1 MLIMDHE
8 LQQGKERT
16 EDNRDKKLLQ
26 AAESRIRGPMESKT
40 GRELAGETEVVV
52 RGKLLNTEINGGGV
66 VWAMTRSIGQ
76 PQELVAEAGQNKNHW
91 RRGLKDLRLQK
102 RLPMGILNSLQ

>member
-1 MLIMDHE
+1 MNCSRERRE
-8 LQQGKERT
+8 LRT
-16 EDNRDKKLLQ
+16 TGTRNCYK

-66 VWAMTRSIGQ
+66 VWAMTRSIG
-76 PQELVAEAGQNKNHW
+76 
-91 RRGLKDLRLQK
+91 
-102 RLPMGILNSLQ
+102 